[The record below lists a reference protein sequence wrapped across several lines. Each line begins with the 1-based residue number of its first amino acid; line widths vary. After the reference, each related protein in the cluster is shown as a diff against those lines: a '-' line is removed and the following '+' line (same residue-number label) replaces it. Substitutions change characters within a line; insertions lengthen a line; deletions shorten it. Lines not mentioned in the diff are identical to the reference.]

1 MLAMSKGATVF
12 VNYLASTYVP
22 PLSNPIQCAPFRPSQ
37 QYLRAMLTEVVCNRA
52 NENAASSGRKTIS
65 PQDVLKALD
74 DLEFGDFKP
83 RLEAE
88 LASSFPLFPSFS

>member
-1 MLAMSKGATVF
+1 
-12 VNYLASTYVP
+12 
-22 PLSNPIQCAPFRPSQ
+22 
-37 QYLRAMLTEVVCNRA
+37 MLTEVIANRA
-52 NENAASSGRKTIS
+52 NENAANAGRKTIS

-88 LASSFPLFPSFS
+88 LASSFPLSFKIMAVGDGVGDGVGLCD

>member
-1 MLAMSKGATVF
+1 MD
-12 VNYLASTYVP
+12 
-22 PLSNPIQCAPFRPSQ
+22 
-37 QYLRAMLTEVVCNRA
+37 NRA

-88 LASSFPLFPSFS
+88 LASSFTFSILHLWAVKAMTRGWGMV